1 MKNRTAQIVSMVLS
15 LAIQAFPVPLSLL
28 SILPSVISFANI
40 GMMDPQA
47 AVVSVI
53 AMGLAATYVF
63 PYLLSLLL
71 TVIFRKVHVYTF
83 LPTIHLMLTL
93 FFFVLWGMM

>member
-15 LAIQAFPVPLSLL
+15 LVIQAFPIPLSLL

-53 AMGLAATYVF
+53 AMGL
-63 PYLLSLLL
+63 
-71 TVIFRKVHVYTF
+71 VID
-83 LPTIHLMLTL
+83 LPITMA
-93 FFFVLWGMM
+93 